1 MDGLPVFRRAS
12 GALLLFLAA
21 LAAGRAGAAPESLV
35 KWRTI
40 AAGEAEAK
48 KTGKPVLY
56 FFTADWC
63 GPCHL
68 LEQQVFAKKEVADQI
83 ARDFVPILVLDRMRE
98 TGTNAP
104 EMTALAERYGLR
116 GFPTLV
122 VSRPGLDK
130 GVMMEGWDGPA
141 TSIEFLKVARERFLA
156 GEKAEKKKKA

>member
-1 MDGLPVFRRAS
+1 MAGAPVFRRPI
-12 GALLLFLAA
+12 GALVLTLACVA
-21 LAAGRAGAAPESLV
+21 AAGRAGANPPGLV
-35 KWRTI
+35 KWRPI

-68 LEQQVFAKKEVADQI
+68 LEQQVFARKEVADQI

-130 GVMMEGWDGPA
+130 GVMMEG
-141 TSIEFLKVARERFLA
+141 
-156 GEKAEKKKKA
+156 